1 MSYPSFNSGD
11 VLTATDMN
19 AVGLWK
25 ITSVTMTNASTTI
38 SNCFTS
44 DFTNYRVNIN
54 FTATSANQFI
64 ALQFASGGTPDAS
77 LNYKYAFQ
85 TTTAG
90 GVASS
95 LASNGNTGVILGYTG
110 TASPNG
116 SSVLEIFQPQVS
128 GRTYGSQQRYEYD
141 SATFNS
147 RQGMFVLDKVA
158 SYDGLTIVT
167 GGSNV
172 TAEITVF
179 GYRK

>member
-1 MSYPSFNSGD
+1 MPFPTFATGD
-11 VLTATDMN
+11 VLNASDMN

-25 ITSVTMTNASTTI
+25 ITNVTMTNASTTI

-44 DFTNYRVNIN
+44 NFTNYRVNIN
-54 FTATSANQFI
+54 FTATSANQFVAI
-64 ALQFASGGTPDAS
+64 QFASGGVPDATA
-77 LNYKYAFQ
+77 NYKYAFQ

-95 LASNGNTGVILGYTG
+95 LASNTNTGVILGYTG

-116 SSVLEIFQPQVS
+116 SSVLEIFQPQVN

-147 RQGMFVLDKVA
+147 RQGMFVLDKIA
-158 SYDGLTIVT
+158 SYDGLTILS
-167 GGSNV
+167 GGSNI
-172 TAEITVF
+172 TAEITIF

>member
-1 MSYPSFNSGD
+1 
-11 VLTATDMN
+11 
-19 AVGLWK
+19 
-25 ITSVTMTNASTTI
+25 MTNASTTI

-54 FTATSANQFI
+54 FTATSANQAVFI
-64 ALQFASGGTPDAS
+64 QFTSGGTPDGS

-90 GVASS
+90 GAASS
-95 LASNGNTGVILGYTG
+95 LASNGNGGVVLGFTG
-110 TASPNG
+110 TASPNA
-116 SSVLEIFQPQVS
+116 SSVIEIFQPQVN

-147 RQGMFVLDKVA
+147 RQGSFVLDKIA
-158 SYDGLTIVT
+158 SYDGIALVT
-167 GGSNV
+167 GGSNI